1 MSRPGGVA
9 GGMTN
14 GGTRF
19 TNATSVSSSSN
30 FGNIWGALAADMP
43 KFPAPSFEVLV
54 SRPDEGLDLASVA
67 LALAADSYPDL
78 NPDVYLA
85 WLDATADAI
94 ADAAD
99 LAMPLPERL
108 AMLDRQLFEV
118 EGFSGNRDDYLDPRN
133 SFLNDVIERR
143 TGIPITLSVVYL
155 EVGWRLG
162 LPLVPVSFP
171 AHFLV
176 ASTGARRVF
185 IDPFN
190 RGARLAPAEL
200 VARLTPMAGGRAQAR
215 RVLPQ
220 ATAPASRR
228 EVAMRIVRNLRQIYA
243 GRQDYERMLVVSHRA
258 VALDPGDA
266 VALRERGHVLA
277 RLECHQAAWRDY
289 RSYLRLAPLAED
301 AEDIQARVE
310 WLRPLATR
318 LN

>member
-1 MSRPGGVA
+1 MP
-9 GGMTN
+9 N
-14 GGTRF
+14 IP
-19 TNATSVSSSSN
+19 NPN
-30 FGNIWGALAADMP
+30 FEA
-43 KFPAPSFEVLV
+43 LV
-54 SRPDEGLDLASVA
+54 SRPDEGLDVASIA
-67 LALAADSYPDL
+67 LALAADAYPDL
-78 NPDVYLA
+78 DTGVYLA

-118 EGFSGNRDDYLDPRN
+118 EGFSGNRGDYFDPRN

-190 RGARLAPAEL
+190 HGARLAPADL
-200 VARLTPMAGGRAQAR
+200 VARLSPMAGGREQAR

-220 ATAPASRR
+220 ATTPASRR
-228 EVAMRIVRNLRQIYA
+228 EVAMRILRNLGRIYA
-243 GRQDYERMLVVSHRA
+243 ERQDDDRLLVVSNRR
-258 VALDPGDA
+258 VALDPNDA
-266 VALRERGHVLA
+266 AALRERAQVLV
-277 RLECHQAAWRDY
+277 RLECYRAAWHDY
-289 RSYLRLAPLAED
+289 RHYLRLAPFAGD
-301 AEDIQARVE
+301 AADIRARVE
-310 WLRPLATR
+310 RLRPLATR